1 MIKDKTPL
9 SLVIRG
15 FLIIVLVDLI
25 VIAAVAGIGWWI
37 GWTELDDFQKAIQ
50 VAGLLV
56 MGLGLFGIK
65 GNPDLKLKRSSI
77 HHSKKSASK
86 PKSLQRTQRSV
97 FDLARSYSFLLI
109 MFIAAG
115 VCLLIGWLM

>member
-1 MIKDKTPL
+1 MKEKTPL

-25 VIAAVAGIGWWI
+25 VIAAVASIGWWI
-37 GWTELDDFQKAIQ
+37 GWTELDDFQTAIQ

-56 MGLGLFGIK
+56 LGLGLFGIK
-65 GNPDLKLKRSSI
+65 GNPDLKLKPSSE
-77 HHSKKSASK
+77 HHYSRSASN
-86 PKSLQRTQRSV
+86 PNSLERTQRTV
-97 FDLARSYSFLLI
+97 FDLVQSYSFMLI
-109 MFIAAG
+109 MFVAAV